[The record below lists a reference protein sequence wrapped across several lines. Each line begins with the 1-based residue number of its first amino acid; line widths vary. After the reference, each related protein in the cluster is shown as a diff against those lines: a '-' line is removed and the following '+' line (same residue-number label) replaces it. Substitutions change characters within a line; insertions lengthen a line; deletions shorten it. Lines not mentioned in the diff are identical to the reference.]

1 MTWGVPHKS
10 NRQLTIGRNIPT
22 GFFILLRKLFLSPSH
37 IQTIQITSSTFGII
51 IIRVL
56 VHNITKDNICVK
68 QVLRVGFFYFPVIH
82 QSHWRRS
89 VCFSSACSFQRRCIN
104 PSILFVFLYF
114 QSLKNFYVKS
124 RSSDRQLFYP
134 LYFTTIN
141 LQNYLSN
148 RLLWVGKKV
157 VNENITRGGR
167 TTMKT
172 ELDTRALLN
181 VKEMC
186 EYLGIG
192 QTKAREL
199 LSNPANGFTVR
210 IGNRL
215 YAHKGRLDH
224 WLLNQ
229 ILS

>member
-1 MTWGVPHKS
+1 M
-10 NRQLTIGRNIPT
+10 R
-22 GFFILLRKLFLSPSH
+22 
-37 IQTIQITSSTFGII
+37 
-51 IIRVL
+51 
-56 VHNITKDNICVK
+56 
-68 QVLRVGFFYFPVIH
+68 
-82 QSHWRRS
+82 
-89 VCFSSACSFQRRCIN
+89 
-104 PSILFVFLYF
+104 
-114 QSLKNFYVKS
+114 
-124 RSSDRQLFYP
+124 
-134 LYFTTIN
+134 
-141 LQNYLSN
+141 
-148 RLLWVGKKV
+148 VGKKV
-157 VNENITRGGR
+157 VNENITRGV
-167 TTMKT
+167 TADQKT
-172 ELDTRALLN
+172 GLDTRALLN